1 MRYEVEFENQVHS
14 KLGSHSFEIYE
25 LHHHRTTRG
34 VRPLVLRIDVS
45 RTRRCNALESQ
56 RRVSLESFY
65 SSQTFKY
72 LDFVYSALGL

>member
-34 VRPLVLRIDVS
+34 VRPLILRTVLIV
-45 RTRRCNALESQ
+45 TRGCNPLDSQ
-56 RRVSLESFY
+56 
-65 SSQTFKY
+65 
-72 LDFVYSALGL
+72 